1 MKSDKKYD
9 LVVVGGGNAA
19 LNAVMSAKEN
29 APSKKILMIERAPR
43 DFRGGNSKYTRSIRY
58 VHDHDNFS
66 SGPYTKEEY
75 VADVMKINKGESNAD
90 LLNLIVDGSKGMP
103 NWMMKHKIIL
113 KHAVKG
119 AFHYNTANAFILGGG
134 KQLLNTYYDL
144 VEKLGVQVVYDTMV
158 NDITRNENS
167 TMNLHVESGGNAFNI
182 EAEKLVVASGGFEAN
197 MDYLREAYGD
207 RANNIVVR
215 GAKYNTGIPLKALY
229 RMGASSVGKPDQAHW
244 TAVDARAP
252 KFDGGFV
259 TRIDLIPLGIVVNK
273 FAKRFYDEGEDLW
286 TKRYVLWGHL
296 ARDQP
301 DQIIYVIIDSKM
313 MGETLIP
320 MYQGIK
326 ANTIE
331 ELAKK
336 VNLDPSALRGTVE
349 EFNSH
354 VTEDVKYDL
363 SKLDGKRTNGLNPD
377 KSNWA
382 RKLDKPPFY
391 VWPMLPGITFTFQ
404 SVRVDTQTRV
414 LDQNNKPIENVYGA
428 GELTSGNIYGR
439 GYVGGT
445 GLVIGTVTGMT
456 AGKEAV
462 KHD

>member
-1 MKSDKKYD
+1 MKPDKKFD
-9 LVVVGGGNAA
+9 MVVVGGGNAA
-19 LNAVMSAKEN
+19 LNAAISAKEN
-29 APSKKILMIERAPR
+29 APSRRILMIERAPR

-75 VADVMKINKGESNAD
+75 IQDVMKINKGESNPD
-90 LLNLIVDGSKGMP
+90 ILNLIVDGSQKMP
-103 NWMMKHKIIL
+103 AWMMKHKIVL

-134 KQLLNTYYDL
+134 KQLLNTYYDV
-144 VEKLGVQVVYDTMV
+144 VEKLGVQVVYETMV
-158 NDITRNENS
+158 NDITRNQDNTLS
-167 TMNLHVESGGNAFNI
+167 LNVESNGSSFNLETDSLI
-182 EAEKLVVASGGFEAN
+182 VASGGFEAN
-197 MDYLREAYGD
+197 MEYLKEAYGD

-229 RMGASSVGKPDQAHW
+229 RMGASSIGRPDQAHW

-301 DQIIYVIIDSKM
+301 DQTVYVIIDSKM

-326 ANTIE
+326 ADTIE

-336 VNLDPSALRGTVE
+336 VNLDPAALRSTVE

-354 VTEDVKYDL
+354 ITEDVKYDL

-404 SVRVDTQTRV
+404 SVRIDTQARV
-414 LDQNNKPIENVYGA
+414 LDQNSKPIDNVYGA

-445 GLVIGTVTGMT
+445 GLVIGTVTGIT
-456 AGKEAV
+456 AGREAV

>member
-1 MKSDKKYD
+1 MKPDKKYD
-9 LVVVGGGNAA
+9 MVVVGGGNAA
-19 LNAVMSAKEN
+19 LNAAMSAKES
-29 APSKKILMIERAPR
+29 APSRKILMIERAPR

-75 VADVMKINKGESNAD
+75 IQDVMKINKGESNPD
-90 LLNLIVDGSKGMP
+90 ILNLVVDGSQKMP
-103 NWMMKHKIIL
+103 AWMMKHKIVL

-134 KQLLNTYYDL
+134 KQLLNTYYDV
-144 VEKLGVQVVYDTMV
+144 VERLGVQVVYETMV
-158 NDITRNENS
+158 NDITKTENDTINMS
-167 TMNLHVESGGNAFNI
+167 VESNGNSFNI
-182 EAEKLVVASGGFEAN
+182 EADSLIVASGGFEAN
-197 MDYLREAYGD
+197 MDYLKEAYGD

-229 RMGASSVGKPDQAHW
+229 RMGASSIGRPDQAHW

-301 DQIIYVIIDSKM
+301 DQIVYVIIDSKM
-313 MGETLIP
+313 MGETLVP
-320 MYQGIK
+320 MYEGIK
-326 ANTIE
+326 ADTIE

-336 VNLDPSALRGTVE
+336 VSLDPSALRSTVE

-363 SKLDGKRTNGLNPD
+363 SKLDGKRTNGLSPD

-404 SVRVDTQTRV
+404 SVRIDTQTRV
-414 LDQNNKPIENVYGA
+414 LDQNNKPIDNVYGA

-445 GLVIGTVTGMT
+445 GLVIGTVTGIT

>member
-1 MKSDKKYD
+1 MKPDKKYD
-9 LVVVGGGNAA
+9 MVVVGGGNAA
-19 LNAVMSAKEN
+19 LNAAMSAKES
-29 APSKKILMIERAPR
+29 APSRKILMIERAPR

-75 VADVMKINKGESNAD
+75 IQDVMKINKGESNPD
-90 LLNLIVDGSKGMP
+90 ILNLVVDGSQKMP
-103 NWMMKHKIIL
+103 AWMMKHKIVL

-134 KQLLNTYYDL
+134 KQLLNTYYDV
-144 VEKLGVQVVYDTMV
+144 VERLGVQIVYETMV
-158 NDITRNENS
+158 NDITRTANGTLN
-167 TMNLHVESGGNAFNI
+167 MNVESNGNSFNI
-182 EAEKLVVASGGFEAN
+182 EADSLIVASGGFEAN
-197 MDYLREAYGD
+197 MDYLKEAYGD

-229 RMGASSVGKPDQAHW
+229 RMGASSIGRPDQAHW

-301 DQIIYVIIDSKM
+301 DQIVYVIIDSKM
-313 MGETLIP
+313 MGETLVP
-320 MYQGIK
+320 MYEGIK
-326 ANTIE
+326 ADTIE

-336 VNLDPSALRGTVE
+336 VSLDPSALRSTVE

-354 VTEDVKYDL
+354 VTEEVKYDL
-363 SKLDGKRTNGLNPD
+363 SKLDGKRTNGLSPD

-404 SVRVDTQTRV
+404 SVRINTQTQV

-445 GLVIGTVTGMT
+445 GLVIGTVTGIT

>member
-1 MKSDKKYD
+1 MKPDKKYD
-9 LVVVGGGNAA
+9 MVVVGGGNAA
-19 LNAVMSAKEN
+19 LNAAMSAKES
-29 APSKKILMIERAPR
+29 APSRKILMIERAPR

-75 VADVMKINKGESNAD
+75 IQDVMKINKGESNPD
-90 LLNLIVDGSKGMP
+90 ILNLVVDGSQKMP
-103 NWMMKHKIIL
+103 AWMMKHKIVL

-134 KQLLNTYYDL
+134 KQLLNTYYDV
-144 VEKLGVQVVYDTMV
+144 VERLGVQIVYETMV
-158 NDITRNENS
+158 NDITRAANGTLN
-167 TMNLHVESGGNAFNI
+167 MNVESNGNSFNI
-182 EAEKLVVASGGFEAN
+182 EADSLIVASGGFEAN
-197 MDYLREAYGD
+197 MDYLKEAYGD

-229 RMGASSVGKPDQAHW
+229 RMGASSIGRPDQAHW

-301 DQIIYVIIDSKM
+301 DQIVYVIIDSKM
-313 MGETLIP
+313 MGETLVP
-320 MYQGIK
+320 MYEGIK
-326 ANTIE
+326 ADTIE

-336 VNLDPSALRGTVE
+336 VSLDPSALRSTVE

-354 VTEDVKYDL
+354 VTEEVKYDL
-363 SKLDGKRTNGLNPD
+363 SKLDGKRTNGLSPD

-404 SVRVDTQTRV
+404 SVRINTQTQV

-445 GLVIGTVTGMT
+445 GLVIGTVTGIT

>member
-1 MKSDKKYD
+1 MKPDKKYD
-9 LVVVGGGNAA
+9 VIIVGGGNAA
-19 LNAVMSAKEN
+19 LNATLSAKES

-90 LLNLIVDGSKGMP
+90 LLNLIVDGSKAMP
-103 NWMMKHKIIL
+103 AWMMKHKIVL

-134 KQLLNTYYDL
+134 KQLLNTYYDI

-158 NDITRNENS
+158 KDITRNRS
-167 TMNLHVESGGNAFNI
+167 DTMDLQVECGGNSFNL
-182 EAEKLVVASGGFEAN
+182 EADKLVVASGGFEAN
-197 MDYLREAYGD
+197 MDYLKEAYGD
-207 RANNIVVR
+207 RAANIVVR

-229 RMGASSVGKPDQAHW
+229 RMGAGSVGKPDQAHW

-273 FAKRFYDEGEDLW
+273 YAKRFYDEGEDLW

-313 MGETLIP
+313 FGETLIP

-326 ANTIE
+326 AETIE

-336 VNLDPSALRGTVE
+336 VNLDPSALRSTVE
-349 EFNSH
+349 EYNTH

-363 SKLDGKRTNGLNPD
+363 SKLDGKRTYGLNPD

-404 SVRVDTQTRV
+404 SVRIDTQTRV
-414 LDQNNKPIENVYGA
+414 LDQNDKPIENVYGA

-456 AGKEAV
+456 AGKEVV

>member
-1 MKSDKKYD
+1 MKPDKKYD
-9 LVVVGGGNAA
+9 MVVVGGGNAA
-19 LNAVMSAKEN
+19 LNAAMSAKES
-29 APSKKILMIERAPR
+29 APSRKILMIERAPR

-75 VADVMKINKGESNAD
+75 IQDVMKINKGESNPD
-90 LLNLIVDGSKGMP
+90 ILNLVVDGSQKMP
-103 NWMMKHKIIL
+103 AWMMKHKIVL

-134 KQLLNTYYDL
+134 KQLLNTYYDV
-144 VEKLGVQVVYDTMV
+144 VERLGVQIVYETMV
-158 NDITRNENS
+158 NDITRAANGTLN
-167 TMNLHVESGGNAFNI
+167 MNVESNGNSFNI
-182 EAEKLVVASGGFEAN
+182 EADSLIVASGGFEAN
-197 MDYLREAYGD
+197 MDYLKEAYGD

-229 RMGASSVGKPDQAHW
+229 RMGASSIGRPDQAHW

-301 DQIIYVIIDSKM
+301 DQIVYVIIDSKM
-313 MGETLIP
+313 MGETLVP
-320 MYQGIK
+320 MYEGIK
-326 ANTIE
+326 ADTIE

-336 VNLDPSALRGTVE
+336 VSLDPSALRSTVE

-363 SKLDGKRTNGLNPD
+363 SKLDGKRTNGLSPD

-404 SVRVDTQTRV
+404 SVRINTQTQV

-445 GLVIGTVTGMT
+445 GLVIGTVTGIT

>member
-1 MKSDKKYD
+1 MKPDKKYD
-9 LVVVGGGNAA
+9 MVVVGGGNAA
-19 LNAVMSAKEN
+19 LNAAMSAKEN
-29 APSKKILMIERAPR
+29 APSRKILMIERAPR

-75 VADVMKINKGESNAD
+75 IQDVMKINKGESNPD
-90 LLNLIVDGSKGMP
+90 ILNLVVDGSQKMP
-103 NWMMKHKIIL
+103 AWMMKHKIVL

-134 KQLLNTYYDL
+134 KQLLNTYYDV
-144 VEKLGVQVVYDTMV
+144 VERLGVQIVYETMV
-158 NDITRNENS
+158 NDITRAANGTLN
-167 TMNLHVESGGNAFNI
+167 MNVESNGNSFNI
-182 EAEKLVVASGGFEAN
+182 EADSLIVASGGFEAN
-197 MDYLREAYGD
+197 MDYLKEAYGD

-229 RMGASSVGKPDQAHW
+229 RMGASSIGRPDQAHW

-301 DQIIYVIIDSKM
+301 DQIVYVIIDSKM
-313 MGETLIP
+313 MGETLVP
-320 MYQGIK
+320 MYEGIK
-326 ANTIE
+326 ADTIE

-336 VNLDPSALRGTVE
+336 VSLDPSALRSTVE

-354 VTEDVKYDL
+354 VTEEVKYDL
-363 SKLDGKRTNGLNPD
+363 SKLDGKRTKGLSPD

-404 SVRVDTQTRV
+404 SVRINTQTQV

-445 GLVIGTVTGMT
+445 GLVIGTVTGIT

>member
-1 MKSDKKYD
+1 MNPDKSYD

-19 LNAVMSAKEN
+19 LNAAISAKETSS
-29 APSKKILMIERAPR
+29 SKRILLVERAPKE
-43 DFRGGNSKYTRSIRY
+43 FRGGNSKYTRSIRY
-58 VHDHDNFS
+58 VHNYDNFS
-66 SGPYTKEEY
+66 SGPYSKEEY
-75 VADVMKINKGESNAD
+75 INDVMKINKGESD
-90 LLNLIVDGSKGMP
+90 PDILNMVVEGSGEMP
-103 NWMMKHKIIL
+103 EWMKRHKIIL

-119 AFHYNTANAFILGGG
+119 AFHYDTANAFILGGG
-134 KQLLNTYYDL
+134 KQLLNTYYF
-144 VEKLGVQVVYDTMV
+144 VAERLGIQVVYDTMV
-158 NDITRNENS
+158 HDIKSSENGVIS
-167 TMNLHVESGGNAFNI
+167 VQI
-182 EAEKLVVASGGFEAN
+182 ERDGTGFQVKADRLVVASGGFEAN
-197 MDYLREAYGD
+197 MEYLREAYGD
-207 RANNIVVR
+207 RASNIVVR

-229 RMGASSVGKPDQAHW
+229 RMGASSIGKPDQAHW

-301 DQIIYVIIDSKM
+301 DQKIYVIIDSKM
-313 MGETLIP
+313 MGETLVP
-320 MYQGIK
+320 MYEGIR
-326 ANTIE
+326 ADTIE

-336 VNLDPSALRGTVE
+336 VDLDPTALKSTVE
-349 EFNSH
+349 EYNTH
-354 VTEDVKYDL
+354 VSEDVNYNL
-363 SKLDGKRTNGLNPD
+363 SKLDGKKTTGLNPN

-404 SVRVDTQTRV
+404 SVRIDTKARV
-414 LDQNNKPIENVYGA
+414 LDKNNHPIENVYAA
-428 GELTSGNIYGR
+428 GEVTSGNIYGR

-445 GLVIGTVTGMT
+445 GLVIGTVTGIK
-456 AGKEAV
+456 AGREAV
-462 KHD
+462 SND

>member
-1 MKSDKKYD
+1 MKPDKKYN
-9 LVVVGGGNAA
+9 VIIVGGGNAA
-19 LNAVMSAKEN
+19 LNAALSAKEN
-29 APSKKILMIERAPR
+29 APSQKILMIERAPR
-43 DFRGGNSKYTRSIRY
+43 EFRGGNSKYTRSIRY

-66 SGPYTKEEY
+66 SGPYSKEEY

-90 LLNLIVDGSKGMP
+90 LLNLIVDGSRAMP
-103 NWMMKHKIIL
+103 SWMMRHKIVL

-134 KQLLNTYYDL
+134 KQLLNTYYDI
-144 VEKLGVQVVYDTMV
+144 VEKLGVQVVYETMV
-158 NDITRNENS
+158 KDITRNQSN
-167 TMNLHVESGGNAFNI
+167 TMDLQVDCGGNSFNI
-182 EAEKLVVASGGFEAN
+182 ETDKLVVASGGFEAN
-197 MDYLREAYGD
+197 MDYLKEAYGD

-215 GAKYNTGIPLKALY
+215 GAKYNTGIPLKALF
-229 RMGASSVGKPDQAHW
+229 RMGARSVGKPDQAHW

-273 FAKRFYDEGEDLW
+273 YAKRFYDEGEDLW

-313 MGETLIP
+313 FGETLIP
-320 MYQGIK
+320 MYEGIK
-326 ANTIE
+326 ADTIE

-336 VNLDPSALRGTVE
+336 VNLDPSALRSTVE
-349 EFNSH
+349 EYNTH
-354 VTEDVKYDL
+354 VMEDVKYDL

-391 VWPMLPGITFTFQ
+391 IWPMLPGITFTFQ
-404 SVRVDTQTRV
+404 SVKIDTLTRV
-414 LDQNNKPIENVYGA
+414 LDQNDKPIENVYGA

-456 AGKEAV
+456 AGKEVV

>member
-1 MKSDKKYD
+1 MKPDKKYD
-9 LVVVGGGNAA
+9 MVVVGGGNAA
-19 LNAVMSAKEN
+19 LNAAMSAKES
-29 APSKKILMIERAPR
+29 APSRKILMIERAPR

-75 VADVMKINKGESNAD
+75 IQDVMKINKGESNPD
-90 LLNLIVDGSKGMP
+90 ILNLVVDGSKKMP
-103 NWMMKHKIIL
+103 AWMMKHKIVL

-134 KQLLNTYYDL
+134 KQLLNTYYDV
-144 VEKLGVQVVYDTMV
+144 VERLGVQVVYETMV
-158 NDITRNENS
+158 NDITKTENDTINMS
-167 TMNLHVESGGNAFNI
+167 VESNGNSFNI
-182 EAEKLVVASGGFEAN
+182 EADSLIVASGGFEAN
-197 MDYLREAYGD
+197 MDYLKEAYGD

-229 RMGASSVGKPDQAHW
+229 RMGASSIGRPDQAHW

-301 DQIIYVIIDSKM
+301 DQIVYVIIDSKM
-313 MGETLIP
+313 MGETLVP
-320 MYQGIK
+320 MYEGIK
-326 ANTIE
+326 ADTIE

-336 VNLDPSALRGTVE
+336 VSLDPSALRSTVE

-363 SKLDGKRTNGLNPD
+363 SKLDGKRTNGLSPD

-404 SVRVDTQTRV
+404 SVRIDTQTRV
-414 LDQNNKPIENVYGA
+414 LDQNNKPIDNVYGA

-445 GLVIGTVTGMT
+445 GLVIGTVTGIT

>member
-1 MKSDKKYD
+1 MKPDKKYD

-19 LNAVMSAKEN
+19 LNAAMSAKESV
-29 APSKKILMIERAPR
+29 PSKRILMIERAPR
-43 DFRGGNSKYTRSIRY
+43 VFRGGNSKYTRSIRY
-58 VHDHDNFS
+58 VHGNDNFS

-75 VADVMKINKGESNAD
+75 IQDVMKINKGESNAD
-90 LLNLIVDGSKGMP
+90 LLNLIVDGSKEMP
-103 NWMMKHKIIL
+103 AWMNRHKIIL

-134 KQLLNTYYDL
+134 KQLLNTYYDV

-158 NDITRNENS
+158 NDITRNENNTLS
-167 TMNLHVESGGNAFNI
+167 LQVESGGNSFNV
-182 EAEKLVVASGGFEAN
+182 EADYLVVASGGFEAN

-229 RMGASSVGKPDQAHW
+229 RMGASSIGKPDQAHW

-301 DQIIYVIIDSKM
+301 DQIVYVIIDSKM

-326 ANTIE
+326 ADTIE

-336 VNLDPSALRGTVE
+336 VGLDPSALRGTVE

-354 VTEDVKYDL
+354 VSEDVKYDL
-363 SKLDGKRTNGLNPD
+363 SKLDGKRTNGLNPE
-377 KSNWA
+377 KSNWS

-391 VWPMLPGITFTFQ
+391 IWPMLPGITFTFQ
-404 SVRVDTQTRV
+404 SVRIDTQTRV
-414 LDQNNKPIENVYGA
+414 LDGNNNPIDNVYGA

-445 GLVIGTVTGMT
+445 GLVIGTVTGIT